1 MAAFASF
8 SAAKR
13 KGPSGLRTVTKIKI
27 NINEPISN
35 QSYNFSNSKYT
46 LMTGDIIDK
55 GLLIISDKLQ
65 NLSSS
70 QVRIV
75 VSFIDECISLYHSEK

>member
-1 MAAFASF
+1 MVAFANF
-8 SAAKR
+8 SAAKSW
-13 KGPSGLRTVTKIKI
+13 GPSGLRTVTKIKI
-27 NINEPISN
+27 NINESISN

-46 LMTGDIIDK
+46 LLTGDIIDK
-55 GLLIISDKLQ
+55 DLLIISDKLQ

-75 VSFIDECISLYHSEK
+75 ESIIDECNSLYHSEK